1 MLDLR
6 KFAEVFVATGW
17 YRDKSQ
23 ADRDKLVI
31 EAVDANDRDQSS
43 RNRALVDWLNYY
55 RVLMGFSSEA
65 RIGVADQILGF
76 ADGRGGRSL
85 GLDRLAILSEFGK
98 LEARIK
104 QVTPRDVTSLTSKG
118 MWCCYPHDVPIY
130 DRNAV
135 TALRVIS
142 RIRRTAPQPGQSR
155 YASFLDLWIRLYHE
169 IEPVIDQAD
178 LTSCTYK
185 VRVLDQLLWY
195 LGDTDFYDEA
205 DSPFA

>member
-6 KFAEVFVATGW
+6 KFAEEFVATGW
-17 YRDKSQ
+17 YRDKTQ
-23 ADRDKLVI
+23 ADRDNLVI
-31 EAVDANDRDQSS
+31 DAIDERDRDQPS
-43 RNRALVDWLNYY
+43 RNKALVDWLNYY

-76 ADGRGGRSL
+76 ADGRGGKSL
-85 GLDRLAILSEFGK
+85 GLDRCVILSEFGK
-98 LEARIK
+98 LEAGIK
-104 QVTPRDVTSLTSKG
+104 KITPRDVTSLTSKG
-118 MWCCYPHDVPIY
+118 LWCCYPNDVPIY

-135 TALRVIS
+135 TVLRVIS
-142 RIRRTAPQPGQSR
+142 RIRRTAPEPGRSR
-155 YASFLDLWIRLYHE
+155 YASFLDLWIRLYRE

-178 LTSCTYK
+178 LTDCTYK

-195 LGDTDFYDEA
+195 LGDTGFYDEA